1 MSLNSVL
8 VGFFGKPVL
17 ALVRLRIT
25 TLEGALSQRG
35 PGSSYDPEEDRGAW
49 LQPGGEQRL
58 QPGGEQRLQPG
69 RGPGSRGYNPEGE
82 QRLQP
87 EGEQRLQ
94 PRGEQRLQPGRGPG
108 SRGYNP
114 EGEQRLQPE
123 GEQRLQP
130 RGEQRLQPGGE
141 QRLQPGDRGAGYNPE
156 GGGWRTILMSPSG

>member
-69 RGPGSRGYNPEGE
+69 
-82 QRLQP
+82 
-87 EGEQRLQ
+87 
-94 PRGEQRLQPGRGPG
+94 GEQRLQPG
-108 SRGYNP
+108 
-114 EGEQRLQPE
+114 GEQRLQP
-123 GEQRLQP
+123 G
-130 RGEQRLQPGGE
+130 GEQRLQPGGE

-156 GGGWRTILMSPSG
+156 GGAGVPS